1 MYSRL
6 ALQTCSKRPL
16 LTSTFIRNQTSN
28 KPNLKQVLVKDSE
41 EQVKKFQ
48 NTIRA
53 PGEMDREYMKEIKE
67 FGQSYEAPIK
77 VQSQHSKCIVGCV
90 CDEHEGSSA
99 RWFYLLEG
107 PPQTCNCG
115 VFYQLELS
123 DTPNLYGQVMGVDTI
138 ENISTDPRLPEKS
151 KQKFIEKHIRGENRR
166 KIEHQL
172 ERLDYDDPRYEL
184 LKAELETTNTSGAA
198 KTGIMH
204 KITSFFKSK
213 SDKMIWMEKQLGIR
227 YLELS
232 IIILI
237 LGKKYLK
244 KTFV

>member
-6 ALQTCSKRPL
+6 ALQTCSKRSL
-16 LTSTFIRNQTSN
+16 SSTFIRTNIKQ
-28 KPNLKQVLVKDSE
+28 PNLKQVLVKDSE

-77 VQSQHSKCIVGCV
+77 VQSKHSKCIVGCV

-115 VFYQLELS
+115 VYYQLELS
-123 DTPNLYGQVMGVDTI
+123 DTDGG
-138 ENISTDPRLPEKS
+138 
-151 KQKFIEKHIRGENRR
+151 
-166 KIEHQL
+166 
-172 ERLDYDDPRYEL
+172 
-184 LKAELETTNTSGAA
+184 
-198 KTGIMH
+198 
-204 KITSFFKSK
+204 
-213 SDKMIWMEKQLGIR
+213 
-227 YLELS
+227 
-232 IIILI
+232 
-237 LGKKYLK
+237 
-244 KTFV
+244 